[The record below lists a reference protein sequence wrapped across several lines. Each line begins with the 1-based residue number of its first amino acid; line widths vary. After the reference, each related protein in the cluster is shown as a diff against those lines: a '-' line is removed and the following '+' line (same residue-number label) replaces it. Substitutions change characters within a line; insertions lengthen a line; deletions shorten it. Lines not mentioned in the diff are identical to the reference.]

1 MRVWSINRSNLGFQ
15 LFALYMLLIIPL
27 LITLFIFDIYVGN
40 KIQKDVQTS
49 DKSLALSIAQES
61 DVFITG
67 ALQMV
72 SGLATNEDVI
82 RLDNDK
88 MLETFGVVYSTQP
101 KVNLIYRLDDK
112 GQMIFHYPTGPGST
126 VGDDFSFRDYYQKAL
141 TTTQPFVSKGRISP
155 TTNQPVA
162 TAVMP
167 LWSSEGKFLGLVGA
181 NVKLES
187 LSNILVTIAD
197 QHQAQEGFEVMII
210 DSDGQI
216 IGHPD
221 SQLLLHSADEVLPT
235 NFFTIA
241 DEQNNSL
248 ALTDPNGIE
257 RLYTNIEVESA
268 GWMIVISQPVSIA
281 YGTQITLRQI
291 VTVAVILILSIGLIF
306 WFTLHM
312 RVLMPL
318 ERLVNVSRAIGDNLP
333 ITSDDRESLVERTS
347 NPDQI
352 GKLIHSIFQ
361 METSISNR
369 LKEQQTLLETSTAVI
384 SDIKLESVLEKILE
398 QIGTL
403 MDIQMCAVIGK
414 DESSGAFKIWASRG
428 LSKQFSERLS
438 IMPNEPDSVTMR
450 AMNAGVPIQV
460 SDTETDPTYAIR
472 KYRARAEG
480 YRALLAVPLKTK
492 HAPSAALLLFHK
504 EPHYFSDTAIQ
515 LLVNFANHA
524 VMAIE
529 NAILFERSD
538 TRLQEQTNRLESLI
552 QSLQDGLI
560 LTDPANRV
568 VYANR
573 TVLEISGFHADEI
586 VDIGLSDL
594 LLAVFAR
601 AEEQRYLEQQLHHW
615 ILRDPAPE
623 LDLSILTP
631 AEKVYYRLGTFSV
644 RDSKGDKVGKGILF
658 HNTTADKELDRI
670 RASLLSA
677 VSHEIRTPLA
687 SIKGFA
693 TTLLAEDVVWD
704 RSSQKEFLTVIS
716 QQADQLSYLVN
727 NILDFSKIDAGTLNL
742 EIQKCDLPGLISSAW
757 GWVDQLQNELVVH
770 LPQTMSVIY
779 ADPIHLRT
787 IIRNLLENAVK
798 YGEPGD
804 TIEVTVSEDDHCYDF
819 TIQDNG
825 PGIPQDQRSKVF
837 ESFYRVDDSLT
848 RKQSG
853 VGLGLAIC
861 QGLVRAHGGKIW
873 IADSTKGTC
882 MKFTIPKQ
890 IISPD
895 YGDQE

>member
-1 MRVWSINRSNLGFQ
+1 MKKSNLGFQ
-15 LFALYMLLIIPL
+15 LFILYMLLIIPL

-49 DKSLALSIAQES
+49 DNSLALSIAQES
-61 DVFITG
+61 DVFITD

-72 SGLATNEDVI
+72 SGLATNPDVI
-82 RLDNDK
+82 DLNYAK
-88 MLETFGVVYSTQP
+88 MDEIFEVVYSTQP
-101 KVNLIYRLDDK
+101 KVNLIYRLDQNGK
-112 GQMIFHYPTGPGST
+112 MVFHYPTGPGST

-141 TTTQPFVSKGRISP
+141 ITNKPFVSKGRISP

-167 LWSSEGKFLGLVGA
+167 LWSSSGKFLGLVGA

-187 LSNILVTIAD
+187 ISDILVTIAD
-197 QHQAQEGFEVMII
+197 QHQAQEGFEVMIV

-221 SQLLLHSADEVLPT
+221 SNLLLHSANEILPID
-235 NFFTIA
+235 FF
-241 DEQNNSL
+241 DKVNQQNNTQIL
-248 ALTDPNGIE
+248 ADPWEIQ
-257 RLYTNIEVESA
+257 RLYTYTEIESA
-268 GWMIVISQPVSIA
+268 GWKIIISQPISVA

-306 WFTLHM
+306 WFTLHR
-312 RVLMPL
+312 RVLTPL
-318 ERLVNVSRAIGDNLP
+318 EQLMNVSHSIGDNLP
-333 ITSDDRESLVERTS
+333 IEQDDRQRLVERS
-347 NPDQI
+347 KNPDQI
-352 GKLIHSIFQ
+352 GNLINSIFQ
-361 METSISNR
+361 METSIGNR
-369 LKEQQTLLETSTAVI
+369 LKEQQTLLETSSAVI
-384 SDIKLESVLEKILE
+384 SDLKLETVLEKILE
-398 QIGTL
+398 QIGYL
-403 MDIQMCAVIGK
+403 LDIQMCAVIGMN
-414 DESSGAFKIWASRG
+414 EASGSYKIWASRG

-438 IMPNEPDSVTMR
+438 IMPNEPDSVTAR
-450 AMNAGVPIQV
+450 AMNAGIPIQV
-460 SDTETDPTYAIR
+460 SDTETDPTYNIR

-492 HAPSAALLLFHK
+492 YAPPAALLVFHK
-504 EPHYFSDTAIQ
+504 EPYYFSNTEVQ

-573 TVLEISGFHADEI
+573 TILEISGFQAHEI
-586 VDIGLSDL
+586 SEMDL
-594 LLAVFAR
+594 RELLGAIFAH
-601 AEEQRYLEQQLHHW
+601 AEEQRYLEQQMSHW
-615 ILRDPAPE
+615 IQRDPAPE

-631 AEKVYYRLGTFSV
+631 ADKNYFRLGTFNV
-644 RDSKGDKVGKGILF
+644 RDVKGEKIGKGILF
-658 HNTTADKELDRI
+658 HNTTSDKELDRI

-693 TTLLAEDVVWD
+693 TTLLADDVVWD
-704 RSSQKEFLTVIS
+704 RNSQKEFLTVIS

-727 NILDFSKIDAGTLNL
+727 NILDFSKIDAGNLNL
-742 EIQKCDLPGLISSAW
+742 EIQKCDLNSLISSAW
-757 GWVDQLQNELVVH
+757 SWVDHQENELR
-770 LPQTMSVIY
+770 LQIPKELNVIY

-787 IIRNLLENAVK
+787 ILRNLLENAVK
-798 YGEPGD
+798 YGEPGTPID
-804 TIEVTVSEDDHCYDF
+804 IIISEDGHCYDF
-819 TIQDNG
+819 TIQDQG
-825 PGIPQDQRSKVF
+825 PGIPHDQRSKVF

-853 VGLGLAIC
+853 IGLGLAIC

-873 IADSTKGTC
+873 IADSEHGTC

-890 IISPD
+890 MITPD
-895 YGDQE
+895 SERQM